1 VSGVTALP
9 ADPTLLAF
17 LALGAL
23 GGAHCIGMCGPLVT
37 LYADRM
43 DASGTAPA
51 ALRQHTLF
59 NLGRTVSYAAIGAAM
74 GLAGATVFDAA
85 AVLAVADP
93 VRAAAGLV
101 VGAIILVSGL
111 RYAVGRPGHLD
122 GGSLPLVGD
131 AFARISSALVQRVDR
146 WADGPR
152 IAALGALHG
161 VLPCPL
167 LYPAFLYA
175 FATGSP
181 VRGGVALATL
191 GLGTIPTVFAVGVAV
206 DAMDATTRT
215 RLHRALGVVFVGLAV
230 VPLAHALTILGVPV
244 PHLLHG

>member
-1 VSGVTALP
+1 VTALP

-43 DASGTAPA
+43 DASGTDPV
-51 ALRQHTLF
+51 ALRQHALF

-74 GLAGATVFDAA
+74 GLAGATLFDAA
-85 AVLAVADP
+85 AVLTIADP
-93 VRAAAGLV
+93 VRAASGLL
-101 VGAIILVSGL
+101 VGGVILVAGV
-111 RYAVGRPGHLD
+111 RYALGRPGHLD
-122 GGSLPLVGD
+122 GASLPLVGG
-131 AFARISSALVQRVDR
+131 AFARVSAALVDRVDR

-152 IAALGALHG
+152 ITVLGALHG

-181 VRGGVALATL
+181 VRGGLALATL
-191 GLGTIPTVFAVGVAV
+191 GVGTIPTVFAVGVAV

-215 RLHRALGVVFVGLAV
+215 RLHRALGAVFVLLAT
-230 VPLAHALTILGVPV
+230 VPLAHALSILGVGV